1 MIKFLLIL
9 IPGIIC
15 MIMIR
20 FKSKY
25 RMQITAGFIVFVILM
40 NLIYNARFI
49 SGLIS
54 LRTTVNQLIY
64 QEEYADSL
72 EYPDALINIIIDG
85 KTVYMKEDYK
95 TIPESEELG
104 FNWMY
109 GYFHYIAP
117 SAYFEHYGSEV
128 IHDEELNNIVIKK
141 DEHPEFEDIGYANDM
156 LRNVCLFHPDTTE
169 IADYFSH
176 YWYYREWVKG
186 MHIYANLDG
195 IKDADELV
203 LIWQNVS
210 ENEET
215 EDLYLMTKQ
224 YFDENIAKGSI

>member
-20 FKSKY
+20 LKSKY

-40 NLIYNARFI
+40 NIIYNARFI
-49 SGLIS
+49 NSLIN
-54 LRTTVNQLIY
+54 LHTTVNQLIY

-72 EYPDALINIIIDG
+72 EYPDALINILIDG

-117 SAYFEHYGSEV
+117 SEYFEHYGSKV
-128 IHDEELNNIVIKK
+128 IHDESLNNIVIEH
-141 DEHPEFEDIGYANDM
+141 DEHPELEDIGYANDM
-156 LRNVCLFHPDTTE
+156 LRNVCLFHPDTTAA
-169 IADYFSH
+169 ADYFFH

-210 ENEET
+210 EDEET

-224 YFDENIAKGSI
+224 YFDENIAKGNF